1 VDEKPMNM
9 KKGVLY
15 LIPSL
20 LAETNES
27 AHFPG
32 YNREVIGTVAHF
44 AVENLRTT
52 RRFFRK
58 IGYAGDF
65 EELVFFELNKHTDPA
80 VLSTYLHP
88 LLEGHSMG
96 VLSEA
101 GIPCV
106 ADPGS
111 RLVRLAHEHG
121 IQVVPLSGPSSIFLA
136 LMASGLNGQAFTFH
150 GYLPIDRKER
160 VLKIKE
166 MLRAGK
172 DKTQI
177 FMETPYRNNQLMEV
191 LLDECN
197 EQTVLCI
204 GSMVSHASLEFI
216 QTKTIGEWKKNRPD
230 LHKKPTV
237 FLMQ

>member
-1 VDEKPMNM
+1 M
-9 KKGVLY
+9 KKGILY

-27 AHFPG
+27 SHFPAV
-32 YNREVIGTVAHF
+32 NREVIGSVARF
-44 AVENLRTT
+44 AVENLRSA

-58 IGYAGDF
+58 MGYAGDF
-65 EELVFFELNKHTDPA
+65 EELMFFELNKHTDPA
-80 VLSTYLHP
+80 TLSSYLQP

-96 VLSEA
+96 LLSEA

-111 RLVRLAHEHG
+111 QLVRLAHEYG
-121 IQVVPLSGPSSIFLA
+121 IKVVPLSGPSSIFLA

-150 GYLPIDRKER
+150 GYLPINRKER
-160 VLKIKE
+160 ISKIKE
-166 MLRAGK
+166 MLRAGQNE
-172 DKTQI
+172 TQI
-177 FMETPYRNNQLMEV
+177 FMETPYRNNQLLDV

-204 GSMVSHASLEFI
+204 GSMVSHATLEFI
-216 QTKTIGEWKKNRPD
+216 QTKTIGAWKKDKPD